1 MKKIVF
7 KYAPKELPSKDSLLS
22 WLTLCAKYY
31 KVELSEVMYNFVSKE
46 EMLVLN
52 QKHLNHDTHTDIITF
67 SYTSFPVISAE
78 IYISTEQCRENASL
92 NHTTTE
98 NELLRLISHGFLHA
112 VGYNDKTEAEKH
124 QMTAEE
130 NRCIDMFHVKH
141 QTHV

>member
-1 MKKIVF
+1 
-7 KYAPKELPSKDSLLS
+7 
-22 WLTLCAKYY
+22 
-31 KVELSEVMYNFVSKE
+31 MYNFVSKE

-67 SYTSFPVISAE
+67 SYTSAPVISAE

-92 NHTTTE
+92 NNTTTE

-112 VGYNDKTEAEKH
+112 VGYKDKTEAEKH

-130 NRCIDMFHVKH
+130 NHCIDMFHVKQ

>member
-1 MKKIVF
+1 VKKIVF
-7 KYAPKELPSKDSLLS
+7 NNAPKELPSKDSLLS
-22 WLTLCAKYY
+22 WLSLCAKQY

-67 SYTSFPVISAE
+67 SYTCAPVISAE
-78 IYISTEQCRENASL
+78 IYISTEQCRENACL
-92 NHTTTE
+92 NNITAE

-112 VGYNDKTEAEKH
+112 IGYNDKTDAEKN

-130 NRCIDMFHVKH
+130 NRCIAMFHVKH
-141 QTHV
+141 QPHV